1 LHSVFSILNK
11 GFTAGVCL
19 CAFLGATDRLLG
31 QFDPSVSM
39 TGVEAATAARDARQQ
54 IDDSEATAR
63 VGKVSF
69 RIAAGL
75 RQEYNDNI
83 NLAATGREHDF
94 ITSPHLTLGMHWPIS
109 QLNSLDLVLG
119 ISYSKYWEH
128 PSLDSDSILISP
140 SSMLDFNVY
149 VGDVHI
155 NIHDIPSIQQDPIST
170 SQLSNVTTFR
180 RLSNTAGIAADWD
193 LNKFIV
199 GAGYDYTIFRSM
211 ETDFDYLDQDTH
223 DFHGRIGYRF
233 APQLTFGVQGSYI
246 ITEYQQ
252 AVQNNGDTWSAG
264 GYADA
269 ILSEYLRGSASV
281 GFQGSVFDNN
291 GTIGDTS
298 SFNSV
303 VFSATLNNQLNRWL
317 NHALTLRR
325 YTTLGIGTNF
335 TDVYRVDYSLN
346 VEVIQQVTTSLNFFH
361 EWFADSAG
369 FAGQK
374 GTRWGVGPT
383 LGYQVTPSTRLTI
396 GYQRTERD
404 ANFDFSDYTQ
414 NVVFIELN
422 HQF

>member
-1 LHSVFSILNK
+1 MRPALFIPAK
-11 GFTAGVCL
+11 GFTVVVFL
-19 CAFLGATDRLLG
+19 CVFLGATVRLLG

-39 TGVEAATAARDARQQ
+39 TGVEAANMARDARQQ
-54 IDDSEATAR
+54 IDDSQATMR
-63 VGKVSF
+63 VGKVTF
-69 RIAAGL
+69 RVAAGL

-83 NLAATGREHDF
+83 GLAATGREHDF
-94 ITSPHLTLGMHWPIS
+94 ITSPHLTLGAHWPVS

-119 ISYSKYWEH
+119 LSYEKYWEH
-128 PSLDSDSILISP
+128 PSLDSNSILVSP
-140 SSMLDFNVY
+140 STMLDFNVY
-149 VGDVHI
+149 VGDVRI
-155 NIHDIPSIQQDPIST
+155 NVHDIPSVQQDPLST

-199 GAGYDYTIFRSM
+199 GAGYDYTLFRSL
-211 ETDFDYLDQDTH
+211 ESGYDYLDQDSH
-223 DFHGRIGYRF
+223 EFHGRIGYRY
-233 APQLTFGVQGSYI
+233 APQLTLGVQASYV
-246 ITEYQQ
+246 ITDYVQN
-252 AVQNNGDTWSAG
+252 VQNNGDTWSAG

-281 GFQGSVFDNN
+281 SFQGSKFDNN

-298 SFNSV
+298 GFNSV
-303 VFSATLNNQLNRWL
+303 VFTATLNNQLNRWL

-335 TDVYRVDYSLN
+335 TDVYRVDYSVN
-346 VEVIQQVTTSLNFFH
+346 AEVIQQVTTSLNFYH
-361 EWFADSAG
+361 EWFADSSGPGA
-369 FAGQK
+369 QK

-404 ANFDFSDYTQ
+404 VNSNFFDYTQ
-414 NVVFIELN
+414 NVAFIDVN